1 MREKRWTRPVDYCLG
16 IPLCAMLGVGA
27 KVMARLKP
35 PPERLVFSLLVI
47 KFSAVGDTIL
57 LTPALSALRQH
68 FPDALITFLC
78 TPVNVQVVQQIPYVD
93 DIICFDGP
101 RSFLRRAQ
109 ELRARQ
115 FDLVIDFE
123 QWMRTSALLTV
134 LSGAPRRLGFD
145 TPGQH
150 RAAAYTQTFRPLEG
164 LHETGNFLRL
174 ALLTGATPTGERPRL
189 WLSDDDRAK
198 AIEILGDN
206 NRPLVAIHPG
216 CGAKGAPREWFPEHY
231 ALVADRLVEEQ
242 GATIVITGG
251 PSEKAL
257 VEQVAAM
264 MTHAPLPL
272 AGGLSV
278 TQFAAVLERC
288 DLLICGNTGAM
299 HTAAAVGT
307 PTIALHGP
315 TNPRKWGP
323 VGEGHVVIQSRLPC
337 SPCLNLGWDYGC
349 KSHPC
354 MSAISV
360 EDVYRAAAKVLRRQS
375 PAFIPLAEVAV

>member
-1 MREKRWTRPVDYCLG
+1 MREKRWTRPVDHYLG
-16 IPLCAMLGVGA
+16 VPLCAVLGVGA
-27 KVMARLKP
+27 KLMARLKP
-35 PPERLVFSLLVI
+35 QPERRVFSILVI

-57 LTPALSALRQH
+57 LTPALSALRRH
-68 FPDALITFLC
+68 FPDALLTFLC
-78 TPVNVQVVQQIPYVD
+78 TPVNREVVQQIPYVD
-93 DIICFDGP
+93 DILCFDGP
-101 RSFLRRAQ
+101 RSFLRMAKT
-109 ELRARQ
+109 LRARQ

-134 LSGAPRRLGFD
+134 LSGAPQRLGFD

-164 LHETGNFLRL
+164 LHEVGNFLRL

-189 WLSDDDRAK
+189 WLTDADREK
-198 AIEILGDN
+198 AAQILRDKPH
-206 NRPLVAIHPG
+206 PLVAIHPG

-231 ALVADRLVEEQ
+231 GLVADRLVEEQ
-242 GATIVITGG
+242 GATIVVTGG
-251 PSEKAL
+251 PGEKSL

-264 MTHAPLPL
+264 MIHTPLTL
-272 AGGLSV
+272 VGGLSF

-299 HTAAAVGT
+299 HIAAAVGT
-307 PTIALHGP
+307 PTVALHGP

-354 MSAISV
+354 MSTISV
-360 EDVYRAAAKVLRRQS
+360 EEVYRAAVKVLRRQS

>member
-1 MREKRWTRPVDYCLG
+1 VREKRWARPIDHYLG
-16 IPLCAMLGVGA
+16 IPLCAALGVGA

-35 PPERLVFSLLVI
+35 PSERKVFSLLVI

-68 FPDALITFLC
+68 FPDAFLTFLC
-78 TPVNVQVVQQIPYVD
+78 TPVNLQVVEHIPHVD
-93 DIICFDGP
+93 DILCFEGP
-101 RSFLRRAQ
+101 RSFLRTVRT
-109 ELRARQ
+109 LRARQ

-164 LHETGNFLRL
+164 LHEVGNFLRL
-174 ALLTGATPTGERPRL
+174 ALLAGATPTGERPRL

-198 AIEILGDN
+198 ALEILGDIH
-206 NRPLVAIHPG
+206 RPLVAIHPG
-216 CGAKGAPREWFPEHY
+216 CGAKGAPREWFPEY
-231 ALVADRLVEEQ
+231 YGLLADRLVEEQ

-251 PSEKAL
+251 ASEKAL
-257 VEQVAAM
+257 VEQVADM
-264 MTHAPLPL
+264 MMHPPLTL

-278 TQFAAVLERC
+278 TQFAAVLEQC

-299 HTAAAVGT
+299 HIAAAVGT
-307 PTIALHGP
+307 PTVALHGP

-349 KSHPC
+349 RSHPC
-354 MSAISV
+354 MSTISV
-360 EDVYRAAAKVLRRQS
+360 EEVYRAALKVLRRQS